1 MYITVFDHITN
12 NPDTTAHGWE
22 SFYFGESGEHSWYQ
36 ISRAIGEAMVALG
49 ISADPEPTTFSTEEL
64 IQYFG
69 SEKEGFYSGSNAR
82 CRANRGRALGWNP
95 THTM

>member
-1 MYITVFDHITN
+1 
-12 NPDTTAHGWE
+12 
-22 SFYFGESGEHSWYQ
+22 
-36 ISRAIGEAMVALG
+36 MVALG

-95 THTM
+95 THTTQDMLESIRTEVGAFAK